1 MRIRRSFAA
10 ALGLTLLTP
19 MLLAQSAVNGSLG
32 QFSSG
37 SQGGQSAGSW
47 GIPSAGQSGG
57 QSTTQSSANN
67 SSQSSQSTTQESGK
81 APGEGDGS
89 NTTQDPK
96 GEPNEGENTTQDPK
110 GEPNEGENT
119 TQDPKGEPNEGD
131 GDGGRNGSSSSGSSS
146 GSGSGSGS
154 GDPYPPLGPTDGQ
167 YDPANENNDGEVPT
181 GCADAESECAQ
192 CVRRH
197 EAAIQFNRTY
207 LHVAWSISH
216 DTLEMAKKALAFGD
230 TVSGIHQ
237 VQGLAWQLGG
247 RPQIEEAVRTHK
259 RVYHDKYEIYIGHI
273 EDSLRAMARCEQENF
288 AISDLYERFGV
299 LYLEMLKSR
308 YESSE

>member
-1 MRIRRSFAA
+1 MRLFITRSFAA
-10 ALGLTLLTP
+10 ALGLALSTP
-19 MLLAQSAVNGSLG
+19 VLLAQSAVNGSLG
-32 QFSSG
+32 QFSTG

-47 GIPSAGQSGG
+47 GIQGAGQSGG
-57 QSTTQSSANN
+57 QGTTQSSANN
-67 SSQSSQSTTQESGK
+67 SSQSSQSTTQDPK
-81 APGEGDGS
+81 GEPNEGE
-89 NTTQDPK
+89 NTQDPK
-96 GEPNEGENTTQDPK
+96 GEPNEGEN
-110 GEPNEGENT
+110 N

-131 GDGGRNGSSSSGSSS
+131 GDGGRNGSSSGNGSSGSS
-146 GSGSGSGS
+146 SGSGSGS

-167 YDPANENNDGEVPT
+167 YDPSNENNDGEVPT
-181 GCADAESECAQ
+181 GCADAESECAE

>member
-1 MRIRRSFAA
+1 MRLFITKSFAA
-10 ALGLTLLTP
+10 ALGLALSTP
-19 MLLAQSAVNGSLG
+19 VLLAQSAVNGSLG
-32 QFSSG
+32 QFSTG

-47 GIPSAGQSGG
+47 GIQGAGQSGG
-57 QSTTQSSANN
+57 QGTTQSSANN
-67 SSQSSQSTTQESGK
+67 SSQSSQSTTQDPK
-81 APGEGDGS
+81 GEPNEGE
-89 NTTQDPK
+89 NTQDPK
-96 GEPNEGENTTQDPK
+96 GEPNEGEN
-110 GEPNEGENT
+110 N

-131 GDGGRNGSSSSGSSS
+131 GDGGRNGSSSGNGSSGSS
-146 GSGSGSGS
+146 SGSGSGS

-167 YDPANENNDGEVPT
+167 YDPSNENNDGEVPT
-181 GCADAESECAQ
+181 GCADAESECAE

>member
-1 MRIRRSFAA
+1 MRIKSSFAA
-10 ALGLTLLTP
+10 ALGLTFLTP
-19 MLLAQSAVNGSLG
+19 VLLAQSAVNGSLG
-32 QFSSG
+32 QFSTG

-47 GIPSAGQSGG
+47 GIPSPGQSGG
-57 QSTTQSSANN
+57 QGTTQSSTQSSTQSPANN
-67 SSQSSQSTTQESGK
+67 SNQSSQSTTQESGK
-81 APGEGDGS
+81 APGDGDGS
-89 NTTQDPK
+89 
-96 GEPNEGENTTQDPK
+96 NTTQDPK

-131 GDGGRNGSSSSGSSS
+131 GDGGRNGS
-146 GSGSGSGS
+146 

-167 YDPANENNDGEVPT
+167 YDPSNENNDGEVPT
-181 GCADAESECAQ
+181 GCADAESECAE

-247 RPQIEEAVRTHK
+247 RPQIEEAVRTHR